1 GEWVRARSGSG
12 APLAGRQRSARTPL
26 RRRRGDSL
34 QHIEALEFRMRERQR
49 PALTGVAMRR
59 AEGLGAGPGLKRR
72 PRPPQGMRRVQHMIV
87 AFRSLEETEFDE
99 AGHGVKIGLAI
110 EPAGL
115 EGALLALA
123 DLEAIHRDVH
133 GGFPRAVV
141 RSSRRRWGR
150 RRGWSTGQM
159 RSR

>member
-1 GEWVRARSGSG
+1 MRARK
-12 APLAGRQRSARTPL
+12 
-26 RRRRGDSL
+26 
-34 QHIEALEFRMRERQR
+34 R
-49 PALTGVAMRR
+49 PPLTGVAGPR
-59 AEGLGAGPGLKRR
+59 AEGPGAGPAPERP

-141 RSSRRRWGR
+141 RSSRPRWGR
-150 RRGWSTGQM
+150 RPRWSP
-159 RSR
+159 